1 MVNLVRH
8 PTFID
13 TVTENPRFFEYFE
26 VLSTTPKGVLYEGKE
41 VDNPSTSRVM
51 EFTSNKL

>member
-26 VLSTTPKGVLYEGKE
+26 VLSTTPKGVLYEVKE
-41 VDNPSTSRVM
+41 VDNPPTSMVM